1 MALPLTDDQP
11 WWQRLLWVGLPLLA
25 IAAVVFLVLN
35 RQDDSASDVE
45 IEGVEWQLAEL
56 QSNGAL
62 QPAVAGSGT
71 TLLLDGTTASG
82 SGGCNSFNGAY
93 DLDGS
98 SLTFS
103 PFATTL
109 AFCDDPPGT
118 GDQESL
124 YFALFADVD
133 EYSVVN
139 DQLVLTSDGATVLL
153 FSTE

>member
-1 MALPLTDDQP
+1 MALPFSDDQP

-25 IAAVVFLVLN
+25 IAAVVLLVLN
-35 RQDDSASDVE
+35 RQDDSASNVE

-56 QSNGAL
+56 QVDGAL

-93 DLDGS
+93 NRDGS

-109 AFCDDPPGT
+109 AICDDPPGT
-118 GDQESL
+118 GDQESR
-124 YFALFADVD
+124 YFALLADVD
-133 EYSVVN
+133 EYSIMDN
-139 DQLVLTSDGATVLL
+139 QLVLTSDGVTLLL
-153 FSTE
+153 FSAE

>member
-1 MALPLTDDQP
+1 VALPFSDDQP

-25 IAAVVFLVLN
+25 IAAVVLLVLN
-35 RQDDSASDVE
+35 RQDDSASNVE

-56 QSNGAL
+56 QVDGAL

-93 DLDGS
+93 NRDGS

-109 AFCDDPPGT
+109 AICDDPPGT
-118 GDQESL
+118 GDQESR
-124 YFALFADVD
+124 YFALLADVD
-133 EYSVVN
+133 EYSIMDN
-139 DQLVLTSDGATVLL
+139 QLVLTSDGVTLLL
-153 FSTE
+153 FSAE

>member
-1 MALPLTDDQP
+1 MALPFSDDQP
-11 WWQRLLWVGLPLLA
+11 WWQRLLWVGLPLMA
-25 IAAVVFLVLN
+25 IAAVVLLVLN
-35 RQDDSASDVE
+35 RPDDSGSNVE

-56 QSNGAL
+56 QVDGAL

-93 DLDGS
+93 NRDGS

-109 AFCDDPPGT
+109 AICDDPPGT
-118 GDQESL
+118 GDQESR
-124 YFALFADVD
+124 YFALLADVD
-133 EYSVVN
+133 EYSIMDN
-139 DQLVLTSDGATVLL
+139 QLVLTSDGVTLLL
-153 FSTE
+153 FSAE